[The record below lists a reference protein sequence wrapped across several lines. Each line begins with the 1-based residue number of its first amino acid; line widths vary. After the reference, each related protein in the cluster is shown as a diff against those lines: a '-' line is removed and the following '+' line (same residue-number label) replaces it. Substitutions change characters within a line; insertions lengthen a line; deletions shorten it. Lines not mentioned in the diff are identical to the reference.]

1 MVLPGYSAHFEVNY
15 SDRLPA
21 TVRLGD
27 GRFMTVVREAPLL
40 AQTPKVEIT
49 NECNG
54 THGTARRVQAR
65 QSDARPLLA
74 AGGARRHTSRSS

>member
-21 TVRLGD
+21 TVRVAD

-40 AQTPKVEIT
+40 APGPPRSRLLTNATAPTTLRAGYKRDKVML
-49 NECNG
+49 G
-54 THGTARRVQAR
+54 RYWRLVV
-65 QSDARPLLA
+65 
-74 AGGARRHTSRSS
+74 RSGSTL

>member
-27 GRFMTVVREAPLL
+27 GRFMTVVREWPL
-40 AQTPKVEIT
+40 
-49 NECNG
+49 G
-54 THGTARRVQAR
+54 
-65 QSDARPLLA
+65 
-74 AGGARRHTSRSS
+74 SRSDGFALLRSMAFAGYKRDKVMLGRYWRLVVRGDSAL